1 MELIKDIF
9 NNEWV
14 INIGTG
20 LLVYIITTIIS
31 KIILNKATNKEK
43 QVDNA
48 NKEIIRILKL
58 YVVEKNMLNGD
69 TKLDK
74 LLAEAN
80 RQIGELNAYSLLI
93 PNVDLYIK
101 MHVKIEANKSSRIE
115 GTRTTVEEDLLDVSD
130 INPEKR
136 DDWEEVQNYVKST
149 NYGVERIREGFPV
162 CTRLIRE
169 IHKILM
175 NGVRGEHKTPGEFRT
190 SQNWIGGSMPSTA
203 VYVPPPHTE
212 VAECLTDFEKF
223 INNEEI
229 DTPDL
234 IKIAI
239 LHYQFES
246 IHPFLD
252 GNGRIGR
259 LLVPLYIQSKGMLV
273 KSCLYISDYIERNKD
288 TYYDMLTRVRTH
300 NDMISWIKFF
310 LQAVIETSKT
320 AKEKFRKV
328 VELTMEMDK
337 VIMDLPVKP
346 ENAKKVI
353 DVLYN
358 EPVIN
363 RKKLMEITNMKA
375 STLKDTVNA
384 LLERNIILEITGYS
398 RNQVFAFQNYIDL
411 FLT

>member
-1 MELIKDIF
+1 MKLEEYKSGEYVKMDDYKAFIP
-9 NNEWV
+9 
-14 INIGTG
+14 
-20 LLVYIITTIIS
+20 S
-31 KIILNKATNKEK
+31 KINFNWGW
-43 QVDNA
+43 D
-48 NKEIIRILKL
+48 
-58 YVVEKNMLNGD
+58 D

-115 GTRTTVEEDLLDVSD
+115 GTRTTVEEDLLDVTD

-136 DDWEEVQNYVKST
+136 DDWEEVQNYVKAT
-149 NYGVERIREGFPV
+149 NYGIERIRDGFPV

-169 IHKILM
+169 IHEILM
-175 NGVRGEHKTPGEFRT
+175 QGVRGEYKTPGEFRV

-212 VAECLTDFEKF
+212 VTECLSDFEKF

-234 IKIAI
+234 IKSAI

-259 LLVPLYIQSKGMLV
+259 LLIPLYIQSKGMLE

-288 TYYDMLTRVRTH
+288 TYYDMLTRVRTN
-300 NDMISWIKFF
+300 NDMIGWIKFF
-310 LQAVIETSKT
+310 LEAVIETSKT
-320 AKEKFRKV
+320 AKEKFRNV

-337 VIMDLPVKP
+337 LIMELPVKP

-353 DVLYN
+353 DLLYD
-358 EPVIN
+358 EPVLTRN
-363 RKKLMEITNMKA
+363 KMSEITGIKLTTINGI
-375 STLKDTVNA
+375 VNA
-384 LLERNIILEITGYS
+384 LLDKGIITETTGYS
-398 RNQVFAFQNYIDL
+398 RNQIFAFEKYINL
-411 FLT
+411 FLK

>member
-1 MELIKDIF
+1 MKLEEYKSGEYVKMNDYKAFIP
-9 NNEWV
+9 
-14 INIGTG
+14 
-20 LLVYIITTIIS
+20 S
-31 KIILNKATNKEK
+31 KINFNWGW
-43 QVDNA
+43 D
-48 NKEIIRILKL
+48 
-58 YVVEKNMLNGD
+58 D

-101 MHVKIEANKSSRIE
+101 MHVKIEANKSSKIE
-115 GTRTTVEEDLLDVSD
+115 GTRTTVEEDLLDVTD

-136 DDWEEVQNYVKST
+136 DDWEEVQNYVKAT

-175 NGVRGEHKTPGEFRT
+175 QGVRGEHKTPGEFRV
-190 SQNWIGGSMPSTA
+190 SQNWIGGRMPSTA

-212 VAECLTDFEKF
+212 VAECLSDFEKF

-234 IKIAI
+234 IKSAI

-259 LLVPLYIQSKGMLV
+259 LLIPLYIQSKGMLE

-288 TYYDMLTRVRTH
+288 AYYDMLTRVRTH
-300 NDMISWIKFF
+300 NDMIGWIKFF
-310 LQAVIETSKT
+310 LEAVIETSKT
-320 AKEKFRKV
+320 AKEKFRNV

-337 VIMDLPVKP
+337 VIMDLSVKP
-346 ENAKKVI
+346 ENARKVL
-353 DVLYN
+353 DVLYD
-358 EPVIN
+358 EPIIS
-363 RKKLMEITNMKA
+363 RKKILEKIDIKPT
-375 STLKDTVNA
+375 TLNVTVNS
-384 LLERNIILEITGYS
+384 LQERGIIQETTGYS
-398 RNQVFAFQNYIDL
+398 RNQVFAFQKYIDL
-411 FLT
+411 FLK

>member
-1 MELIKDIF
+1 MKLEEYKSGEYVKMDDYKAFIP
-9 NNEWV
+9 
-14 INIGTG
+14 
-20 LLVYIITTIIS
+20 S
-31 KIILNKATNKEK
+31 KINYNWGW
-43 QVDNA
+43 D
-48 NKEIIRILKL
+48 
-58 YVVEKNMLNGD
+58 D

-115 GTRTTVEEDLLDVSD
+115 GTRTTVEEDLLDVTD

-136 DDWEEVQNYVKST
+136 DDWEEVQNYVKAT
-149 NYGVERIREGFPV
+149 NYGVERIKNGFPV

-169 IHKILM
+169 LHKILM
-175 NGVRGEHKTPGEFRT
+175 QGVRGEHKTPGEFRT
-190 SQNWIGGSMPSTA
+190 SQNWIGGSMPSNA

-212 VAECLTDFEKF
+212 IAECLTDFEKF

-259 LLVPLYIQSKGMLV
+259 LLIPLYIQSKGMLD

-300 NDMISWIKFF
+300 NDMIAWIKFF
-310 LQAVIETSKT
+310 LEAVIETSKT
-320 AKEKFRKV
+320 AKDKFRNV

-337 VIMDLPVKP
+337 TIIDLPIKA

-358 EPVIN
+358 EPIIN
-363 RKKLMEITNMKA
+363 RKKLMEITNIRP
-375 STLKDTVNA
+375 STLKDTVNV
-384 LLERNIILEITGYS
+384 LLENNIIVETTGYS
-398 RNQVFAFQNYIDL
+398 RNQVFAFQKYIDL
-411 FLT
+411 FLK

>member
-1 MELIKDIF
+1 MKLEEYNAGQYIMMKDYRAF
-9 NNEWV
+9 V
-14 INIGTG
+14 P
-20 LLVYIITTIIS
+20 S
-31 KIILNKATNKEK
+31 KINYNWEWS
-43 QVDNA
+43 
-48 NKEIIRILKL
+48 
-58 YVVEKNMLNGD
+58 D
-69 TKLDK
+69 TKLNK
-74 LLAEAN
+74 LLSEAD

-115 GTRTTVEEDLLDVSD
+115 GTRTTIEEDLLDITD

-136 DDWEEVQNYVKST
+136 DDWEEVQNYVKAT
-149 NYGVERIREGFPV
+149 NYGVQRIRDGFPV

-169 IHKILM
+169 MHAILM
-175 NGVRGEHKTPGEFRT
+175 QGVRGEHKTPGEFRT

-212 VAECLTDFEKF
+212 LAECSTDFEAF

-259 LLVPLYIQSKGMLV
+259 LLIPLYIQSKGMLD

-288 TYYDMLTRVRTH
+288 IYYDMLTRVRTH
-300 NDMISWIKFF
+300 NDMIGWIKFF
-310 LQAVIETSKT
+310 LEAIIETSKT

-328 VELTMEMDK
+328 VELTKEMDDT
-337 VIMDLPVKP
+337 IMDLSVKP
-346 ENAKKVI
+346 ENAKKVL
-353 DVLYN
+353 DLLYD
-358 EPVIN
+358 EPAIS
-363 RKKLMEITNMKA
+363 RKKICELTGIKEG
-375 STLKDTVNA
+375 TVKNIINS
-384 LLERNIILEITGYS
+384 LLEKGIIIETTGYS
-398 RNQVFAFQNYIDL
+398 RNQIFKFQKYTDL
-411 FLT
+411 FLK

>member
-1 MELIKDIF
+1 MKLEEYKSGEYIKMNDYKAFIP
-9 NNEWV
+9 
-14 INIGTG
+14 
-20 LLVYIITTIIS
+20 S
-31 KIILNKATNKEK
+31 KINYNWGW
-43 QVDNA
+43 D
-48 NKEIIRILKL
+48 
-58 YVVEKNMLNGD
+58 D

-115 GTRTTVEEDLLDVSD
+115 GTRTTVEEDLLDIID

-136 DDWEEVQNYVKST
+136 DDWEEVQNYVKAI
-149 NYGVERIREGFPV
+149 NYGVKRISEGFPV
-162 CTRLIRE
+162 CNRLIRE

-175 NGVRGEHKTPGEFRT
+175 TGVRGEHKAPGEFRI

-203 VYVPPPHTE
+203 VYVPPPYTE
-212 VAECLTDFEKF
+212 IAECLSDFEKF
-223 INNEEI
+223 INNEKI

-259 LLVPLYIQSKGMLV
+259 LIVPLYIQSKGMLQ

-288 TYYDMLTRVRTH
+288 TYYDMLTRVRTR
-300 NDMISWIKFF
+300 NDMIGWIKFF
-310 LQAVIETSKT
+310 LEAVIETSKI
-320 AKEKFRKV
+320 AKEKFRRV
-328 VELTMEMDK
+328 VKLTMEMDK
-337 VIMDLPVKP
+337 IVFELSVRSD
-346 ENAKKVI
+346 NAKKVI
-353 DVLYN
+353 DALYN

-363 RKKLMEITNMKA
+363 RKKLCELTNIKE
-375 STLKDTVNA
+375 STIK
-384 LLERNIILEITGYS
+384 NIINCFLDNNIIVETTGYS
-398 RNQVFAFQNYIDL
+398 RNQIFTFKKYTDL
-411 FLT
+411 FLK

>member
-1 MELIKDIF
+1 MKLEEYKSGDYVKMNDYKAF
-9 NNEWV
+9 V
-14 INIGTG
+14 P
-20 LLVYIITTIIS
+20 S
-31 KIILNKATNKEK
+31 KINYNWGW
-43 QVDNA
+43 D
-48 NKEIIRILKL
+48 
-58 YVVEKNMLNGD
+58 D

-115 GTRTTVEEDLLDVSD
+115 GTRTTVEEDLLDITD

-136 DDWEEVQNYVKST
+136 DDWEEVQNYVKAT

-169 IHKILM
+169 IHEILM
-175 NGVRGEHKTPGEFRT
+175 NGVRGEHKTPGEFRI

-203 VYVPPPHTE
+203 VYVPPPYTE
-212 VAECLTDFEKF
+212 VVECLSDFEKF

-259 LLVPLYIQSKGMLV
+259 LLIPLYIQSKGMLE

-310 LQAVIETSKT
+310 LEAVIETSKT

-337 VIMDLPVKP
+337 VIMDLPVRP

-353 DVLYN
+353 DVLYD

-363 RKKLMEITNMKA
+363 RKKIIELTNMKE
-375 STLKDTVNA
+375 STLKDTVNT
-384 LLERNIILEITGYS
+384 LLKNNIIVETTGYT
-398 RNQVFAFQNYIDL
+398 RNQVFAFQKYIDL
-411 FLT
+411 FLK

>member
-1 MELIKDIF
+1 MKLEDYKSGKY
-9 NNEWV
+9 V
-14 INIGTG
+14 KINDYKAFFT
-20 LLVYIITTIIS
+20 S
-31 KIILNKATNKEK
+31 KINYNWGW
-43 QVDNA
+43 D
-48 NKEIIRILKL
+48 
-58 YVVEKNMLNGD
+58 D

-115 GTRTTVEEDLLDVSD
+115 GTRTTVEEDLLDVTD

-136 DDWEEVQNYVKST
+136 DDWEEVQNYVKAT
-149 NYGVERIREGFPV
+149 NYGVERIKNGFPV

-169 IHKILM
+169 LHKILM
-175 NGVRGEHKTPGEFRT
+175 QGVRGEHKTPGEFRT
-190 SQNWIGGSMPSTA
+190 SQNWIGGSMPSNA

-212 VAECLTDFEKF
+212 IAECLTDFEKF

-259 LLVPLYIQSKGMLV
+259 LLIPLYIQSKGMLD

-300 NDMISWIKFF
+300 NDMIAWIKFF
-310 LQAVIETSKT
+310 LEAVIETSKT
-320 AKEKFRKV
+320 AKEKFRNV

-346 ENAKKVI
+346 ENAKKVL
-353 DVLYN
+353 DVLYD
-358 EPVIN
+358 EPIVS
-363 RKKLMEITNMKA
+363 RKKILELIDIKPT
-375 STLKDTVNA
+375 TLNVCINA
-384 LLERNIILEITGYS
+384 LKEKNIIIETTGYS
-398 RNQVFAFQNYIDL
+398 RNQVFAFQKYIDL
-411 FLT
+411 FLK

>member
-1 MELIKDIF
+1 MKLEDYKSGEYVKMNDYKAFIP
-9 NNEWV
+9 
-14 INIGTG
+14 
-20 LLVYIITTIIS
+20 S
-31 KIILNKATNKEK
+31 KINYNWGW
-43 QVDNA
+43 D
-48 NKEIIRILKL
+48 
-58 YVVEKNMLNGD
+58 D

-115 GTRTTVEEDLLDVSD
+115 GTRTTVEEDLLDVAD

-136 DDWEEVQNYVKST
+136 DDWEEVQNYVKAT
-149 NYGVERIREGFPV
+149 NYGVERIKKGFPV

-169 IHKILM
+169 LHKILM
-175 NGVRGEHKTPGEFRT
+175 QGVRGEHKTPGEFRT
-190 SQNWIGGSMPSTA
+190 SQNWIGGSMPSNA

-212 VAECLTDFEKF
+212 IAECLTDFEKF

-259 LLVPLYIQSKGMLV
+259 LLIPLYIQSKGMLD
-273 KSCLYISDYIERNKD
+273 KSCLYISDYIERNKN

-300 NDMISWIKFF
+300 NDMIAWIKFF
-310 LQAVIETSKT
+310 LEAIIETSKT
-320 AKEKFRKV
+320 AKEKFRNV

-346 ENAKKVI
+346 ENAKKVL
-353 DVLYN
+353 DVLYD
-358 EPVIN
+358 EPIVSRKKIIEKTGIKFTTLVGVIN
-363 RKKLMEITNMKA
+363 AFQEKQ
-375 STLKDTVNA
+375 
-384 LLERNIILEITGYS
+384 ILIETTGYS
-398 RNQVFAFQNYIDL
+398 RNQVFAFQKYIDL
-411 FLT
+411 FLK

>member
-1 MELIKDIF
+1 MKLEEYKSGEYVKMNDYKAFIP
-9 NNEWV
+9 
-14 INIGTG
+14 
-20 LLVYIITTIIS
+20 S
-31 KIILNKATNKEK
+31 KINYNWGW
-43 QVDNA
+43 D
-48 NKEIIRILKL
+48 
-58 YVVEKNMLNGD
+58 D

-74 LLAEAN
+74 LLSEAN

-115 GTRTTVEEDLLDVSD
+115 GTRTTVEEDLLDVTD

-136 DDWEEVQNYVKST
+136 DDWEEVQNYVKAT
-149 NYGVERIREGFPV
+149 NYGVEKIKEGFPV

-169 IHKILM
+169 IHGILM
-175 NGVRGEHKTPGEFRT
+175 QGVRGEHKTPGEFRT

-212 VAECLTDFEKF
+212 IAKCLSDFEKF

-259 LLVPLYIQSKGMLV
+259 LLIPLYIQSKGMLE
-273 KSCLYISDYIERNKD
+273 KSCLYISDYIERNKN

-300 NDMISWIKFF
+300 NDMIGGIKFF
-310 LQAVIETSKT
+310 LEAVIETSKT

-337 VIMDLPVKP
+337 VIMELPVKP
-346 ENAKKVI
+346 ENARKVI

-358 EPVIN
+358 EPVVS
-363 RKKLMEITNMKA
+363 RKKIIENTGMKFTTLVGVINAFLEKEILVET
-375 STLKDTVNA
+375 
-384 LLERNIILEITGYS
+384 TGFS
-398 RNQVFAFQNYIDL
+398 RNQIFAFQKYIDL
-411 FLT
+411 FLK

>member
-1 MELIKDIF
+1 MKLEEYKSGEYVKMNDYKAFIP
-9 NNEWV
+9 
-14 INIGTG
+14 
-20 LLVYIITTIIS
+20 S
-31 KIILNKATNKEK
+31 KINYNWGW
-43 QVDNA
+43 D
-48 NKEIIRILKL
+48 
-58 YVVEKNMLNGD
+58 D

-115 GTRTTVEEDLLDVSD
+115 GTRTTVEEDLLDITD

-136 DDWEEVQNYVKST
+136 DDWEEVQNYVKAT
-149 NYGVERIREGFPV
+149 NYDVERIKNGFPV

-169 IHKILM
+169 LHKILM
-175 NGVRGEHKTPGEFRT
+175 QGVRGEHKTPGEFRT
-190 SQNWIGGSMPSTA
+190 SQNWIGGSMPSNA

-212 VAECLTDFEKF
+212 IAECLTDFEKF

-259 LLVPLYIQSKGMLV
+259 LLIPLYIQSKGMLD

-300 NDMISWIKFF
+300 NDMIDWIKFF
-310 LQAVIETSKT
+310 LEAVIETSKT
-320 AKEKFRKV
+320 AKEKFRNV

-337 VIMDLPVKP
+337 IIMDLPVKP
-346 ENAKKVI
+346 ENVKKVI
-353 DVLYN
+353 NVLYN

-363 RKKLMEITNMKA
+363 RKKLCDITKIKEGTIKNII
-375 STLKDTVNA
+375 NC
-384 LLERNIILEITGYS
+384 LLENNIIVETTGYS
-398 RNQVFAFQNYIDL
+398 RNQIFTFQKYTDL
-411 FLT
+411 FLK

>member
-1 MELIKDIF
+1 MKLEEYRSGEYVKMNDYKAFIP
-9 NNEWV
+9 
-14 INIGTG
+14 
-20 LLVYIITTIIS
+20 S
-31 KIILNKATNKEK
+31 KINYNWGW
-43 QVDNA
+43 D
-48 NKEIIRILKL
+48 
-58 YVVEKNMLNGD
+58 D

-101 MHVKIEANKSSRIE
+101 MLVKIEANKSSRIE
-115 GTRTTVEEDLLDVSD
+115 GTRTTVEEDLLDVTD

-136 DDWEEVQNYVKST
+136 DDWEEVQNYVKAT
-149 NYGVERIREGFPV
+149 NYGVQRIKDGFPV

-169 IHKILM
+169 LHKILM
-175 NGVRGEHKTPGEFRT
+175 QGVRGEHKTPGEFRT
-190 SQNWIGGSMPSTA
+190 SQNWIGGSMPSNA

-212 VAECLTDFEKF
+212 IAECLTDFEKF

-259 LLVPLYIQSKGMLV
+259 LLIPLYIQSKGMLD

-300 NDMISWIKFF
+300 NDMIVWIKFF
-310 LQAVIETSKT
+310 LEAVIETSKT
-320 AKEKFRKV
+320 AKDKFRNV
-328 VELTMEMDK
+328 VELTMKMDK
-337 VIMDLPVKP
+337 IIVNLPVKSD
-346 ENAKKVI
+346 NVKKVI

-363 RKKLMEITNMKA
+363 IKKLYDITKIKEGTIKNII
-375 STLKDTVNA
+375 NC
-384 LLERNIILEITGYS
+384 LLENNIIVETTGYS
-398 RNQVFAFQNYIDL
+398 RNQIFTFQKYTDL
-411 FLT
+411 FLK

>member
-1 MELIKDIF
+1 MKLEEYKSGKYVKMNDYKAFIP
-9 NNEWV
+9 
-14 INIGTG
+14 
-20 LLVYIITTIIS
+20 S
-31 KIILNKATNKEK
+31 KINYNWGW
-43 QVDNA
+43 D
-48 NKEIIRILKL
+48 
-58 YVVEKNMLNGD
+58 D

-136 DDWEEVQNYVKST
+136 DDWEEVQNYVKAT
-149 NYGVERIREGFPV
+149 NYGVARIKEGFPV

-169 IHKILM
+169 IHEILM
-175 NGVRGEHKTPGEFRT
+175 QGVRGEHKTPGEFRI

-212 VAECLTDFEKF
+212 IAECLSDFEKF

-234 IKIAI
+234 VKIAI

-259 LLVPLYIQSKGMLV
+259 LLIPLYIQSKGMLE

-300 NDMISWIKFF
+300 NDMIGWIKFF
-310 LQAVIETSKT
+310 LEAVIETSKT

-328 VELTMEMDK
+328 VELTVEMDK
-337 VIMDLPVKP
+337 IIVNLPVKSD
-346 ENAKKVI
+346 NAKKVI
-353 DVLYN
+353 NVLYN
-358 EPVIN
+358 EPIIN
-363 RKKLMEITNMKA
+363 RKKICNITKIKEGTIKNII
-375 STLKDTVNA
+375 NC
-384 LLERNIILEITGYS
+384 LLENDIIVETTGYS
-398 RNQVFAFQNYIDL
+398 RNQIFTFQKYTDL
-411 FLT
+411 FLK

>member
-1 MELIKDIF
+1 MKLEDYKSGEYVKMNDYKAFIP
-9 NNEWV
+9 
-14 INIGTG
+14 
-20 LLVYIITTIIS
+20 S
-31 KIILNKATNKEK
+31 KINYNWGW
-43 QVDNA
+43 D
-48 NKEIIRILKL
+48 
-58 YVVEKNMLNGD
+58 D

-115 GTRTTVEEDLLDVSD
+115 GTRTTVEEDLLDVTD

-136 DDWEEVQNYVKST
+136 DDWEEVQNYVKAT
-149 NYGVERIREGFPV
+149 NYGVERIKEGFPV

-169 IHKILM
+169 LHKILM
-175 NGVRGEHKTPGEFRT
+175 QGVRGEHKTPGEFRT
-190 SQNWIGGSMPSTA
+190 SQNWIGGSMPSNA

-212 VAECLTDFEKF
+212 IAECLTDFEKF

-259 LLVPLYIQSKGMLV
+259 LLIPLYIQSKGMID

-288 TYYDMLTRVRTH
+288 IYYDMLTRVRTH
-300 NDMISWIKFF
+300 NDMIAWIKFF
-310 LQAVIETSKT
+310 LEAVIETSKT
-320 AKEKFRKV
+320 AKEKFRNV

-337 VIMDLPVKP
+337 TIIDLPIKA

-363 RKKLMEITNMKA
+363 RKKLCDITKIKEGTIKNII
-375 STLKDTVNA
+375 NC
-384 LLERNIILEITGYS
+384 LLENNIIVETTGYS
-398 RNQVFAFQNYIDL
+398 RNQIFTFQKYTDL
-411 FLT
+411 FLK

>member
-1 MELIKDIF
+1 MKLEEYKSGEYVKMNDYKAFIP
-9 NNEWV
+9 
-14 INIGTG
+14 
-20 LLVYIITTIIS
+20 S
-31 KIILNKATNKEK
+31 KINFNWGW
-43 QVDNA
+43 D
-48 NKEIIRILKL
+48 
-58 YVVEKNMLNGD
+58 D

-101 MHVKIEANKSSRIE
+101 MHVKIEANKSSKIE
-115 GTRTTVEEDLLDVSD
+115 GTRTTVEEDLLDVTD

-136 DDWEEVQNYVKST
+136 DDWEEVQNYVKAT
-149 NYGVERIREGFPV
+149 NYGVERIRNGFPV

-169 IHKILM
+169 IHEILM
-175 NGVRGEHKTPGEFRT
+175 QGVRGEYKTPGEFRI

-212 VAECLTDFEKF
+212 VTECLSDFEKF

-259 LLVPLYIQSKGMLV
+259 LLIPLYIQSKGMLE

-288 TYYDMLTRVRTH
+288 TYYDMLTRVRTN
-300 NDMISWIKFF
+300 NDMIGWIKFF
-310 LQAVIETSKT
+310 LEAVIETSKT
-320 AKEKFRKV
+320 AKEKFRNV
-328 VELTMEMDK
+328 VKFTMEMDK
-337 VIMDLPVKP
+337 VIMELPVKP

-353 DVLYN
+353 DLLYD
-358 EPVIN
+358 EPVLTRN
-363 RKKLMEITNMKA
+363 KMSEITGIKLTTINGI
-375 STLKDTVNA
+375 VNA
-384 LLERNIILEITGYS
+384 LLDKGIITETTGYS
-398 RNQVFAFQNYIDL
+398 RNQIFAFEKYINL
-411 FLT
+411 FLK

>member
-1 MELIKDIF
+1 MKLEEYKSGEYVKMNDYKAFIP
-9 NNEWV
+9 
-14 INIGTG
+14 
-20 LLVYIITTIIS
+20 S
-31 KIILNKATNKEK
+31 KINFNWGW
-43 QVDNA
+43 D
-48 NKEIIRILKL
+48 
-58 YVVEKNMLNGD
+58 D

-115 GTRTTVEEDLLDVSD
+115 GTRTTVEEDLLDVTD

-136 DDWEEVQNYVKST
+136 DDWEEVQNYVKAT
-149 NYGVERIREGFPV
+149 NYGIERIRDGFPV

-169 IHKILM
+169 IHEILM
-175 NGVRGEHKTPGEFRT
+175 QGVRGEYKTPGEFRV

-212 VAECLTDFEKF
+212 VTECLSDFEKF

-239 LHYQFES
+239 LYYQFES

-259 LLVPLYIQSKGMLV
+259 LLIPLYIQSKGMLE

-288 TYYDMLTRVRTH
+288 TYYDMLTRVRTN
-300 NDMISWIKFF
+300 NDMIGWIKFF
-310 LQAVIETSKT
+310 LEAVIETSKT
-320 AKEKFRKV
+320 AKEKFRNV

-337 VIMDLPVKP
+337 LIMELPVKP

-353 DVLYN
+353 DLLYD
-358 EPVIN
+358 EPVLTRN
-363 RKKLMEITNMKA
+363 KMSEITGIKLTTINGI
-375 STLKDTVNA
+375 VNA
-384 LLERNIILEITGYS
+384 LLDKGIITETTGYS
-398 RNQVFAFQNYIDL
+398 RNQIFAFEKYINL
-411 FLT
+411 FLK

>member
-1 MELIKDIF
+1 MKLEEYKSGEYVKMNDYKAFIP
-9 NNEWV
+9 
-14 INIGTG
+14 
-20 LLVYIITTIIS
+20 S
-31 KIILNKATNKEK
+31 KINYNWGW
-43 QVDNA
+43 D
-48 NKEIIRILKL
+48 
-58 YVVEKNMLNGD
+58 D

-115 GTRTTVEEDLLDVSD
+115 GTRTTVEEDFLDVTD
-130 INPEKR
+130 VNPEKR
-136 DDWEEVQNYVKST
+136 DDWVEVQNYVKAT
-149 NYGVERIREGFPV
+149 NYGVERIKSGFPV
-162 CTRLIRE
+162 CTRLLRE
-169 IHKILM
+169 LHKILM
-175 NGVRGEHKTPGEFRT
+175 QGVRGEHKTPGEFRT
-190 SQNWIGGSMPSTA
+190 SQNWIGGSRPSNA

-212 VAECLTDFEKF
+212 IAELLTDFEKF
-223 INNEEI
+223 INNEEV

-259 LLVPLYIQSKGMLV
+259 LLIPLYIQSKEMLD
-273 KSCLYISDYIERNKD
+273 KPCLYVSDYIERNKD
-288 TYYDMLTRVRTH
+288 TYYDLLTRVRTS
-300 NDMISWIKFF
+300 NDMIGWIKFF
-310 LQAVIETSKT
+310 LEVIIETSKT

-337 VIMDLPVKP
+337 IIMDLPVKP

-353 DVLYN
+353 DALYD
-358 EPVIN
+358 EPVLTRNKMAEKTGIKLTTIN
-363 RKKLMEITNMKA
+363 GVVK
-375 STLKDTVNA
+375 A
-384 LLERNIILEITGYS
+384 LLEKKVIKEITGYS
-398 RNQVFAFQNYIDL
+398 RNQIFAFEKYINL
-411 FLT
+411 F

>member
-1 MELIKDIF
+1 MKKLEDYQSGEYIKMNDYKAFIP
-9 NNEWV
+9 
-14 INIGTG
+14 
-20 LLVYIITTIIS
+20 S
-31 KIILNKATNKEK
+31 KINYNWGW
-43 QVDNA
+43 D
-48 NKEIIRILKL
+48 
-58 YVVEKNMLNGD
+58 D

-115 GTRTTVEEDLLDVSD
+115 GTRTTVEEDLLDVTD

-136 DDWEEVQNYVKST
+136 DDWEEVQNYVKAT
-149 NYGVERIREGFPV
+149 NYGVERIKEGFPV

-169 IHKILM
+169 IHEILM
-175 NGVRGEHKTPGEFRT
+175 QGVRGEHKIPGEFRT

-212 VAECLTDFEKF
+212 IAECLTDFEKF
-223 INNEEI
+223 INNEGI

-259 LLVPLYIQSKGMLV
+259 LLIPLYIQSKGMLD

-300 NDMISWIKFF
+300 NDMIGWIKFF
-310 LQAVIETSKT
+310 LDAVIETSKT
-320 AKEKFRKV
+320 AKEKFRSV

-337 VIMDLPVKP
+337 IIVNLPVKSD
-346 ENAKKVI
+346 NAKKVI
-353 DVLYN
+353 DALYN

-363 RKKLMEITNMKA
+363 RKKLCDLTKIKEGTIKN
-375 STLKDTVNA
+375 VINC
-384 LLERNIILEITGYS
+384 LLENNIIVETTGYS
-398 RNQVFAFQNYIDL
+398 RNQIFTFQKYTDL
-411 FLT
+411 FLK

>member
-1 MELIKDIF
+1 MMKLEDYKSG
-9 NNEWV
+9 EYV
-14 INIGTG
+14 KINDYKAFIP
-20 LLVYIITTIIS
+20 S
-31 KIILNKATNKEK
+31 KINHNWGW
-43 QVDNA
+43 D
-48 NKEIIRILKL
+48 
-58 YVVEKNMLNGD
+58 D

-115 GTRTTVEEDLLDVSD
+115 GTRTTVEEDFLDVTD
-130 INPEKR
+130 ILPEKR
-136 DDWEEVQNYVKST
+136 DDWEEVQNYVKAT
-149 NYGVERIREGFPV
+149 NFGVDKIREGFPV
-162 CTRLIRE
+162 CTRLLRD
-169 IHKILM
+169 IHAVLM
-175 NGVRGEHKTPGEFRT
+175 QGVRGNKKTPGEFRV

-212 VAECLTDFEKF
+212 IAECLSDFEKF
-223 INNEEI
+223 VNNDEI

-259 LLVPLYIQSKGMLV
+259 LLIPLYIQSKGMLE
-273 KSCLYISDYIERNKD
+273 KSCLYVSDYIERNKE
-288 TYYDMLTRVRTH
+288 TYYDLLTRVRTH

-310 LQAVIETSKT
+310 LETVIETAKT

-328 VELTMEMDK
+328 LELTVEMDK
-337 VIMDLPVKP
+337 VVMELPVRI
-346 ENAKKVI
+346 ENSKKVI
-353 DVLYN
+353 NTLYN

-363 RKKLMEITNMKA
+363 RKKLLELTNMKE
-375 STLKDTVNA
+375 STLKDTINVFLKN
-384 LLERNIILEITGYS
+384 EIIRETTGYS
-398 RNQVFAFQNYIDL
+398 RNQVFAFQKYIDL
-411 FLT
+411 FLK